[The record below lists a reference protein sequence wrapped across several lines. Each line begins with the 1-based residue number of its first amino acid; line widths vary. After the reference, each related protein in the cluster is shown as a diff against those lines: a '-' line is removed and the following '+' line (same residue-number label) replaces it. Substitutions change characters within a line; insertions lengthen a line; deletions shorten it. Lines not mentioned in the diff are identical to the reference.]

1 MRSRALTLLA
11 FGVGLAVTTAGAV
24 PVVAHH
30 SFAAEF
36 DAAQP
41 ISIRGKVTKISWT
54 NPHVWIYLNVAD
66 EKTGKVENWGFEMG
80 APQQVRARGW
90 DRDTLKTG
98 DELIVEGS
106 RARDG
111 SSRMNARNVTWA
123 ATGKKLGAASSEG
136 ATAGVGI
143 P

>member
-11 FGVGLAVTTAGAV
+11 FGVGLMVTAL
-24 PVVAHH
+24 PVAAHH

-41 ISIRGKVTKISWT
+41 ITIRGKVTKISWT
-54 NPHVWIYLNVAD
+54 NPHVWVYLNVPD

-136 ATAGVGI
+136 ATAGT

>member
-1 MRSRALTLLA
+1 MRSRALRLLGLGV
-11 FGVGLAVTTAGAV
+11 GVGLMVAAT
-24 PVVAHH
+24 PVAAHR

-41 ISIRGKVTKISWT
+41 ITIRGKVTKISWT
-54 NPHVWIYLNVAD
+54 NPHVWVYLNVAD

-98 DELIVEGS
+98 DELFVEGS

>member
-1 MRSRALTLLA
+1 MRSRALTLWTL
-11 FGVGLAVTTAGAV
+11 GVGLAVATVAV
-24 PVVAHH
+24 PVTAHH

-41 ISIRGKVTKISWT
+41 ITIRGKVTKISWT
-54 NPHVWIYLNVAD
+54 NPHVWVYLNVAD

-136 ATAGVGI
+136 AAAV

>member
-1 MRSRALTLLA
+1 MRSYAWLVL
-11 FGVGLAVTTAGAV
+11 GVGLLVAAV
-24 PVVAHH
+24 PVAAHH

-41 ISIRGKVTKISWT
+41 VTIKGKVTKISWT
-54 NPHVWIYLNVAD
+54 NPHVWVYLNVAD

-98 DELIVEGS
+98 DELIVDGS
-106 RARDG
+106 KARDG
-111 SSRMNARNVTWA
+111 SLRMNARNVVWA
-123 ATGKKLGAASSEG
+123 KTGVKLGAASSEG
-136 ATAGVGI
+136 APTAAPGA

>member
-11 FGVGLAVTTAGAV
+11 FGVGLAVTTAGVV
-24 PVVAHH
+24 PVAAHH

-41 ISIRGKVTKISWT
+41 ITIRGKVTKISWT
-54 NPHVWIYLNVAD
+54 NPHVWIYLNVTD